1 MNKKE
6 YVFKKVRKLYFFFLH
21 VKDSLKTGI
30 FFLQVKDSLK
40 TDFFF
45 TYKT

>member
-1 MNKKE
+1 MCLKKFE
-6 YVFKKVRKLYFFFLH
+6 NCIFFLH